1 MAVSDSR
8 KVLAWRNSQG
18 DTGGRAMVAD
28 QDITL
33 QGKICEK
40 GTSKKEGREPPRHKH
55 SFFRD
60 TRDGRAIG

>member
-1 MAVSDSR
+1 MAEFPRGRWR
-8 KVLAWRNSQG
+8 KSNGELG
-18 DTGGRAMVAD
+18 VAG

-33 QGKICEK
+33 QGKISEK